1 MLVALTRVV
10 SGKKAEVDE
19 CGSVLQIER
28 LDLTHGL
35 GVGNRRINQRQFVGC
50 GFAYPLKL
58 E

>member
-1 MLVALTRVV
+1 MALTRVV
-10 SGKKAEVDE
+10 SGKKSRGRER
-19 CGSVLQIER
+19 GSVLQIER

-35 GVGNRRINQRQFVGC
+35 GVGNRRINQRQFMGC